1 MVDFKSIET
10 FLWVVTL
17 GSFRGAA
24 QRLTLPSPPSR
35 SGSPSSNAK
44 WGEAVEPRSPRGSP
58 TPSGRQLMVY
68 AEKLIGLRS
77 EMMADVGDR
86 SAMRGVMRLG
96 VAETIVHTWLSR
108 LIKSV
113 NTAYPNLSLEIE
125 VDITPNLSARL
136 LAQEIELAFVLGP
149 LSASSVRNRSA
160 VRLSDR
166 LSGQPRTRPRRGSL
180 TVHDLAKFPI
190 ITFPRKTQPYEIVR
204 SLFNRP
210 DLPPIRLHASASL
223 ATVIHMAIEGLGIAV
238 IPTAIVENELAA
250 RAVATA
256 LDRSENLAADVFG
269 ELAGIPRYDRGR
281 ARRRS
286 RRPKSRGRAPRLTCR
301 RRRVIEKQ
309 PPYPKVWEQPHE
321 PHRVQ
326 SADTIPPGSGTRF
339 TKPRNSAPHPRAE
352 CGG

>member
-24 QRLTLPSPPSR
+24 QRLNTTQPAISQRIAQLER
-35 SGSPSSNAK
+35 EMGVKLLNRDHRVA
-44 WGEAVEPRSPRGSP
+44 SP
-58 TPSGRQLMVY
+58 TTSGRQLMVY

-77 EMMADVGDR
+77 EMMAEVGDR

-96 VAETIVHTWLSR
+96 VAETIVHTWLSH
-108 LIKSV
+108 LIKTV

-149 LSASSVRNRSA
+149 LSVSSVRNRPLCDYPIGFLASPS
-160 VRLSDR
+160 LG
-166 LSGQPRTRPRRGSL
+166 LGNGPL

-238 IPTAIVENELAA
+238 IPTAIVENELADGRLQLLSTDLKISPLTFSA
-250 RAVATA
+250 SWLASPDTVAVE
-256 LDRSENLAADVFG
+256 LVAD
-269 ELAGIPRYDRGR
+269 LAGKIAQSSALVD
-281 ARRRS
+281 
-286 RRPKSRGRAPRLTCR
+286 APPLAG
-301 RRRVIEKQ
+301 
-309 PPYPKVWEQPHE
+309 H
-321 PHRVQ
+321 
-326 SADTIPPGSGTRF
+326 
-339 TKPRNSAPHPRAE
+339 
-352 CGG
+352 

>member
-24 QRLTLPSPPSR
+24 QRLNTTQPAISQRIAQLER
-35 SGSPSSNAK
+35 EMGVKLLNRDHRVA
-44 WGEAVEPRSPRGSP
+44 SP
-58 TPSGRQLMVY
+58 TTSGRQLMVY

-77 EMMADVGDR
+77 EMMAEVGDR

-149 LSASSVRNRSA
+149 LSVSSVRNRALCDYPIGFLASPS
-160 VRLSDR
+160 LG
-166 LSGQPRTRPRRGSL
+166 LGNGPL

-238 IPTAIVENELAA
+238 IPTAIVENELADGRLQLLSTDLKISPLTFSA
-250 RAVATA
+250 SWLASPDTVAVELVADLASKIAQSSA
-256 LDRSENLAADVFG
+256 LVDAPP
-269 ELAGIPRYDRGR
+269 LAG
-281 ARRRS
+281 
-286 RRPKSRGRAPRLTCR
+286 
-301 RRRVIEKQ
+301 
-309 PPYPKVWEQPHE
+309 H
-321 PHRVQ
+321 
-326 SADTIPPGSGTRF
+326 
-339 TKPRNSAPHPRAE
+339 
-352 CGG
+352 

>member
-24 QRLTLPSPPSR
+24 QRLNTTQPAISQRIAQLER
-35 SGSPSSNAK
+35 EMGVKLLNRDHRVA
-44 WGEAVEPRSPRGSP
+44 SP
-58 TPSGRQLMVY
+58 TTSGRQLMVY

-77 EMMADVGDR
+77 EMMAAVGDR

-149 LSASSVRNRSA
+149 LSVSSVRNRPLCDYPIGFLASPS
-160 VRLSDR
+160 LG
-166 LSGQPRTRPRRGSL
+166 LGNGPL

-238 IPTAIVENELAA
+238 IPTAIVENELADGRLQLLSTDLKISPLTFSA
-250 RAVATA
+250 SWLASPDTVAVE
-256 LDRSENLAADVFG
+256 LVAD
-269 ELAGIPRYDRGR
+269 LAGKIAQSR
-281 ARRRS
+281 ALVD
-286 RRPKSRGRAPRLTCR
+286 APPLAG
-301 RRRVIEKQ
+301 
-309 PPYPKVWEQPHE
+309 H
-321 PHRVQ
+321 
-326 SADTIPPGSGTRF
+326 
-339 TKPRNSAPHPRAE
+339 
-352 CGG
+352 

>member
-24 QRLTLPSPPSR
+24 QRLNTTQPAISQRIAQLER
-35 SGSPSSNAK
+35 EMGVKLLNRDHRVA
-44 WGEAVEPRSPRGSP
+44 SP
-58 TPSGRQLMVY
+58 TTSGRQLMVY

-77 EMMADVGDR
+77 EMMAEVGDR

-149 LSASSVRNRSA
+149 LSVSSVRNRPLCDYPIGFLASPS
-160 VRLSDR
+160 LG
-166 LSGQPRTRPRRGSL
+166 LGNGPL

-210 DLPPIRLHASASL
+210 ELPPIRLHASASL

-238 IPTAIVENELAA
+238 IPTAIVENELADGRLQLLSTNLKISPLTFSA
-250 RAVATA
+250 SWLASPDTVAVE
-256 LDRSENLAADVFG
+256 LVAD
-269 ELAGIPRYDRGR
+269 LAGKIAQSSALVD
-281 ARRRS
+281 
-286 RRPKSRGRAPRLTCR
+286 APPLAG
-301 RRRVIEKQ
+301 
-309 PPYPKVWEQPHE
+309 H
-321 PHRVQ
+321 
-326 SADTIPPGSGTRF
+326 
-339 TKPRNSAPHPRAE
+339 
-352 CGG
+352 

>member
-1 MVDFKSIET
+1 MVDFKAIET
-10 FLWVVTL
+10 FQWVVTL

-24 QRLTLPSPPSR
+24 QRLNTTQPAISQRIAQLER
-35 SGSPSSNAK
+35 EMGVKLLNRDQRVA
-44 WGEAVEPRSPRGSP
+44 SP
-58 TPSGRQLMVY
+58 TPSGRQMMVY

-77 EMMADVGDR
+77 EMMAEVGDR

-136 LAQEIELAFVLGP
+136 LAQEIELAFVVGP
-149 LSASSVRNRSA
+149 LSASGMRNRVLCDYPIGFLASPA
-160 VRLSDR
+160 LG
-166 LSGQPRTRPRRGSL
+166 LGNGAL

-238 IPTAIVENELAA
+238 IPTAIVENELADGRLQLLSTDLKLSPLTFSA
-250 RAVATA
+250 SWLASPDTVAVE
-256 LDRSENLAADVFG
+256 LVAD
-269 ELAGIPRYDRGR
+269 LAGQI
-281 ARRRS
+281 A
-286 RRPKSRGRAPRLTCR
+286 
-301 RRRVIEKQ
+301 
-309 PPYPKVWEQPHE
+309 
-321 PHRVQ
+321 Q
-326 SADTIPPGSGTRF
+326 SNALS
-339 TKPRNSAPHPRAE
+339 
-352 CGG
+352 